1 MTLLNI
7 YGEHSQQGEHGGGSR
22 REVII
27 NSFMILIPLIFNCF
41 SLPPSFF
48 THFTSLSTL
57 QTHSM
62 RTRWGWWD
70 GGGNRRGW
78 CFSTWEKRQSWMLC
92 RFFLGTLS
100 SHLCAWLG
108 DALTLESIGG
118 GGEQNHGE
126 PGNARG
132 SANFS
137 SALLLCAQVGS
148 NVVGWEVEEM

>member
-1 MTLLNI
+1 MGSI
-7 YGEHSQQGEHGGGSR
+7 PSKGSMVGGQDERLSS
-22 REVII
+22 
-27 NSFMILIPLIFNCF
+27 NFFLFLIPLIFNCF

-78 CFSTWEKRQSWMLC
+78 CFSTWGKRQSRMLC

-100 SHLCAWLG
+100 SHLCARLG